1 MFHFAT
7 VGVVSFT
14 SIACDLFGSSRKT
27 SLFLHGKRSVVST
40 SFTHFTMEARV
51 QQLEKSMQEIQAQ
64 LEFVGQMAVG
74 RTEILEIINQK
85 IGSRV
90 IEAVTIS
97 HAKKKEA

>member
-1 MFHFAT
+1 
-7 VGVVSFT
+7 
-14 SIACDLFGSSRKT
+14 
-27 SLFLHGKRSVVST
+27 
-40 SFTHFTMEARV
+40 MEARV

-90 IEAVTIS
+90 IEAVTAS
-97 HAKKKEA
+97 HAKKKEAWEYVNVKDASRHLLNQFGATGETSFREFKHEVKV